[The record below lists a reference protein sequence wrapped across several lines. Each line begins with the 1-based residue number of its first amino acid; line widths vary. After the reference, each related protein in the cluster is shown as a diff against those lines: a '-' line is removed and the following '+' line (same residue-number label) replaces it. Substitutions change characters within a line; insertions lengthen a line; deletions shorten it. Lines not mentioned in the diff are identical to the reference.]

1 MSMKAN
7 GIAHPSLLLLLVSVL
22 LAFWPSQSQ
31 ATEPATFKDWT
42 VACEQPGTGTRQR
55 CAMFQRFVRA
65 EDKAMAATVYIR
77 YAGNSSVP
85 LLRVVTPFGVDL
97 ARGVAVKVD
106 DAEQHP
112 IAFRTCR
119 PTGCEAVAGI
129 GNVLLDLLQAGRT
142 LRIAYRLLDQGQQTV
157 PFSLLGFSAALKAL
171 QTATDAE
178 GQ

>member
-1 MSMKAN
+1 MKTN

-22 LAFWPSQSQ
+22 LALWPSQFQ
-31 ATEPATFKDWT
+31 AAEPATFKDWT
-42 VACEQPGTGTRQR
+42 VACEQPGDGTQRR
-55 CAMFQRFVRA
+55 CAMFQHFVRA
-65 EDKAMAATVYIR
+65 GDKKLAASVFIR

-106 DAEQHP
+106 NTEQYP

-142 LRIAYRLLDQGQQTV
+142 LRIAYRLLDQSQQTV
-157 PFSLLGFSAALKAL
+157 AFSLRGFTAALKAL
-171 QTATDAE
+171 QTTIDAGE
-178 GQ
+178 Q

>member
-1 MSMKAN
+1 MKAN

-22 LAFWPSQSQ
+22 LAFWPSQSE
-31 ATEPATFKDWT
+31 AAEPATFKDWT
-42 VACEQPGTGTRQR
+42 VACEQPGDGTQQR

-65 EDKAMAATVYIR
+65 EDKAIAATVYIR

-106 DAEQHP
+106 DSEQYP
-112 IAFRTCR
+112 VAFRTCR
-119 PTGCEAVAGI
+119 PAGCEAVAGI

-142 LRIAYRLLDQGQQTV
+142 LRVAYRLFDQGQQTV
-157 PFSLLGFSAALKAL
+157 PFSLLGFTTALKAL
-171 QTATDAE
+171 QAASNAG